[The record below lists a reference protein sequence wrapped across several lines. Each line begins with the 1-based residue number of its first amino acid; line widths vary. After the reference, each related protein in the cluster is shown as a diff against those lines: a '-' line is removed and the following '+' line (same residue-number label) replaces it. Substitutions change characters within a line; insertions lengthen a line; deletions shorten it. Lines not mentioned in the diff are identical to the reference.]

1 MIKFNPEDIVYRFF
15 AENTDSEEFT
25 LDESESRHCARVLR
39 KKSGDEILVTN
50 GKGMCVRAGI
60 LSVRSKA
67 VDLRRIEVV
76 EQREPDEIQIWIAF
90 APTKNSKRYEW
101 MLEKATEAGANGFVP
116 LFCDHRERDKLN
128 FRRCRDILL
137 SAVKQ
142 SERLFLPEITD
153 WMKVEQASAYFEE
166 KGAVCQFLTAQDA
179 GEHMTNL
186 APVSGLQVAYI
197 GPEGDFS
204 KGELALM
211 HQKGFK
217 YVNLGAH
224 RLRTETAGLVATVFL
239 SGTRYI
245 KQRTV

>member
-1 MIKFNPEDIVYRFF
+1 MYRFF
-15 AENTDSEEFT
+15 AENTDSEVFT
-25 LDESESRHCARVLR
+25 LNESESRHCARVLR

-50 GKGMCVRAGI
+50 GKGMCVRAEI
-60 LSVRSKA
+60 VSVRSKA

-76 EQREPDEIQIWIAF
+76 EQREPDDIQIWIAF

-116 LFCDHRERDKLN
+116 LLCDHRERDKLN

-142 SERLFLPEITD
+142 SERLYLPEITD
-153 WMKVEQASAYFEE
+153 WMKVEEATAFFEK
-166 KGAVCQFLTAQDA
+166 KGAVRQFLTAQNA
-179 GEHMTNL
+179 GEHMANL
-186 APVSGLQVAYI
+186 LPLSGLQVAYI

-204 KGELALM
+204 KAELDLM

-217 YVNLGAH
+217 YVNLGAN
-224 RLRTETAGLVATVFL
+224 RLRTETAGLVAAVFL
-239 SGTRYI
+239 SGTRYK